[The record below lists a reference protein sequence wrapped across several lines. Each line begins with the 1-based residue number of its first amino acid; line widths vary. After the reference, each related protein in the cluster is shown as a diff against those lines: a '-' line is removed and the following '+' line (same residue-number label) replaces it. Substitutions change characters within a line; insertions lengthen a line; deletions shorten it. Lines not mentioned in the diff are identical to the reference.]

1 MNPFETKSKSVNE
14 YFMDWKRLSPK
25 PYDKNKA
32 SPYTKVRQ
40 ILMNGTEFE
49 SNWFL
54 HQFARHTA
62 DNDLRRAIAIVR
74 QQEQQQQKRLSA
86 LKPTDENILE
96 VTIAYEQLAVDLTAI
111 LAQRETDQNNI
122 NALNFALLED
132 FDHLYRFANLLKMD
146 YGIDAER
153 LVGGYTEITPGRPTI
168 AEHRLGADNVRYSMD
183 GKKAEL
189 FSILVG
195 NIITAAEQQTMNYY
209 MNVGAFYPNDY
220 GRKMYAE
227 IAMIEEE
234 HVSQYESL
242 KDPNMTWLACWVAHE
257 YTECYLYASM
267 MQDETDPHIRAIY
280 AEHYEMEVAHLKM
293 ATELLARY
301 EGKDFS
307 TVLPTADFPELLRFG
322 GNKEYIRQVLAGTV
336 WLTGEK
342 EDYVSVADLKPNSN
356 FALYQSKVNSAPNPS
371 HTVTTMAIK
380 SLGEDYRFEDSPN
393 PVKELQSRK
402 KDNVTVGRPV
412 K

>member
-1 MNPFETKSKSVNE
+1 MNPFETPSKSVNE
-14 YFMDWKRLSPK
+14 YFMDWKALSPK
-25 PYDKNKA
+25 PYDKHRA

-54 HQFARHTA
+54 HQFARHTG

-74 QQEQQQQKRLSA
+74 QQEQQQQKRLAA
-86 LKPTDENILE
+86 LKPVDETILE
-96 VTIAYEQLAVDLTAI
+96 TTISYEQLAIDLTAI
-111 LAQRETDQNNI
+111 LAQRETDRNNI

-146 YGIDAER
+146 YGIDAEQ

-168 AEHRLGADNVRYSMD
+168 SEHRFGADNVRYSMD
-183 GKKAEL
+183 GKKAQL

-195 NIITAAEQQTMNYY
+195 NIITAAEQQTMNFY
-209 MNVGAFYPNDY
+209 MNVGSFYPNDY

-242 KDPNMTWLACWVAHE
+242 KDPNMTWLMCWVAHE

-267 MQDETDPHIRAIY
+267 AEDETDAHIRQIY
-280 AEHYEMEVAHLKM
+280 REHYEMEVAHLKM
-293 ATELLARY
+293 AVELLERY
-301 EGKDFS
+301 EGKGFDAVMPS
-307 TVLPTADFPELLRFG
+307 ADFPALLQFG
-322 GNKEYIRQVLAGTV
+322 ANKEYIREVLAGTV
-336 WLTGEK
+336 WLTGQNEH
-342 EDYVSVADLKPNSN
+342 YVSVQELGPGSN
-356 FALYQSKVNSAPNPS
+356 FEVYQSKVNTGANPS
-371 HTVTTMAIK
+371 HAVTNMAIK
-380 SLGEDYRFEDSPN
+380 AMGEDYRSEDAPN
-393 PVKELQSRK
+393 PVDELRNRK
-402 KDNVTVGRPV
+402 RDNTTLAR

>member
-1 MNPFETKSKSVNE
+1 MNPFETSCKSVNE
-14 YFMDWKRLSPK
+14 YYMDWKGLSPK
-25 PYDKNKA
+25 PYDKNTV
-32 SPYTKVRQ
+32 SPYTKVRL

-62 DNDLRRAIAIVR
+62 DNELRRALAIVR

-96 VTIAYEQLAVDLTAI
+96 TTIGYEQLAVDLTAI

-168 AEHRLGADNVRYSMD
+168 SEHRFGADNVRYSMD
-183 GKKAEL
+183 GKKAQL

-209 MNVGAFYPNDY
+209 MNVGAFYPNEY

-242 KDPNMTWLACWVAHE
+242 KDPNMTWLMCWVAHE

-267 MQDETDPHIRAIY
+267 AEDETDARIRRIY
-280 AEHYEMEVAHLKM
+280 REHYEMEVAHLKL
-293 ATELLARY
+293 ATEMLERY
-301 EGKDFS
+301 EHKDFS
-307 TVLPTADFPELLRFG
+307 AVLPTADFPELLRFG
-322 GNKEYIRQVLAGTV
+322 GNKAYIRDVLANTV
-336 WLTGEK
+336 WLTADK
-342 EDYVSVADLKPNSN
+342 EAYVSVHDLHPNNN
-356 FALYQSKVNSAPNPS
+356 FELYQSKVNSAPNPS
-371 HTVTTMAIK
+371 HTVTAMAIK
-380 SLGEDYRFEDSPN
+380 SLGEDYRSEDAPN
-393 PVKELQSRK
+393 PVKELRNRK
-402 KDNVTVGRPV
+402 KDDVTVGR